1 MSDRISERLEPRR
14 QRVLAS
20 AAIPRGF
27 LILGQEPVTIG
38 RARDCR
44 LVLMSD
50 QVSRYHCCVYPEGH
64 GHVVEDTA
72 SRNGTFV
79 NGKKIKGARRLD
91 HDDTITV
98 GGFKLRF
105 LIVEGSREELAERF
119 DPLKSETHED
129 QAVSRGDVALAGKI
143 AGSILVEAC
152 QLVELNRHTGEL
164 RMETSGVSGYLR
176 FKDGVIVDAKL
187 GMETGEKA
195 ARRVLSATHGEYAFK
210 QGPPPAGA
218 LALRP
223 SALAMDLLR
232 REDERTRR
240 FVKPPDGSKDP
251 PTRPMGTPRPE

>member
-1 MSDRISERLEPRR
+1 MSEKAEPRR

-20 AAIPRGF
+20 ASIPRGY
-27 LILGQEPVTIG
+27 LLLGQEPVTIG

-44 LVLMSD
+44 IVLMSD
-50 QVSRYHCCVYPEGH
+50 QVSRYHCCVYVEGH

-91 HDDTITV
+91 HDDTITL

-119 DPLKSETHED
+119 DPGKTETHD
-129 QAVSRGDVALAGKI
+129 DRTVSHTDVALAGKI

-152 QLVELNRHTGEL
+152 QLVELNHHTGEL
-164 RMETSGVSGYLR
+164 RIETSGVTGYLR
-176 FKDGVIVDAKL
+176 FKEGVIVDAKL

-195 ARRVLSATHGEYAFK
+195 ARRILTTRHGEYAFK
-210 QGPPPAGA
+210 QGPPPTGA
-218 LALRP
+218 LTLKP

-232 REDERTRR
+232 QEDERTRR
-240 FVKPPDGSKDP
+240 FLKPPDGSQDP
-251 PTRPMGTPRPE
+251 PTRALGTPRPGV